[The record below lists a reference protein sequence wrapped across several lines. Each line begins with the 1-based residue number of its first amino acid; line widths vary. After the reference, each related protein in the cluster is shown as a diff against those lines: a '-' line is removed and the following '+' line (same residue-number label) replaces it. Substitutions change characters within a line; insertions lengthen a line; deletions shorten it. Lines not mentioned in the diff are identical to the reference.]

1 MQLLNTGKVLE
12 LFIALKGAPKQSRNT
27 ITVDSDG
34 IVGDKF
40 HAKDINRAI
49 LLTSKESYL
58 LAEKNNIV
66 FEFGLLGENILL
78 DINPYGLLPGD
89 RVEIGDLM
97 LEITQNCTICN
108 SLSKIDKTLPKLLQC
123 DRGIFAKA
131 LSNGMIKKDDK
142 VKIYKRNNNEKDI

>member
-1 MQLLNTGKVLE
+1 MQLLNVGKVLE
-12 LFIALKGAPKQSRNT
+12 LFIALKGAPKQQRDM
-27 ITVDSDG
+27 IEVDSDG

-40 HAKDINRAI
+40 YAKDANRAI

-58 LAEKNNIV
+58 LAQKNGIT
-66 FEFGLLGENILL
+66 FEYGLLGENILL

-89 RVEIGDLM
+89 RVKIGDLM

-131 LSNGMIKKDDK
+131 LSNGTIKNNDII
-142 VKIYKRNNNEKDI
+142 KIYKL